1 MVMNRAMK
9 FRIYP
14 NQEQRILFA
23 KTFGCTR
30 FIWNHLFADR
40 IQHFEETGEV
50 LNNTPAQYKDQ
61 YPWLREIDSL
71 ALANTQLDL
80 NQAFQNHKKN
90 PAHFGFPTFKAKHR
104 TKKSYTTNNQ
114 KGSIRIEGKKI
125 RLPKVGFVPFA
136 QHRVIP
142 DDWSIKSVTI
152 TETPTGKYFVS
163 ILFAF
168 ESQEIEKKEP
178 KKFVGLDF
186 SMHELYMS
194 SEGKIPSFPHF
205 CRLAE
210 EKLAWEQRKLSH
222 CVLGSKNYR
231 KQRRKVALCHEK
243 VANQRRDFL
252 HKRSRE
258 LVDNFDMVAIEDL
271 NMQGMSR
278 ALHFGKSVHDNGWG
292 MFTAF
297 LSYKLEEQGKCL
309 VRVDK
314 FFPSSQLCH
323 VCGYK
328 NPETKNL
335 DVREW
340 TCPSC
345 HVHHDRD
352 CNAAINIREEGKR
365 ILFSA

>member
-30 FIWNHLFADR
+30 FIWNHLFADCIR
-40 IQHFEETGEV
+40 YFEETGEV
-50 LNNTPAQYKDQ
+50 LNNTPAQYKGQ
-61 YPWLREIDSL
+61 YPWLREVDSL

-80 NQAFQNHKKN
+80 NQAFKNHKKN
-90 PAHFGFPTFKAKHR
+90 PAHFGLPTFKAKHR

-125 RLPKVGFVPFA
+125 KLPKVGFVPIV
-136 QHRVIP
+136 QHRAIP

-163 ILFAF
+163 ILFEF
-168 ESQEIEKKEP
+168 ESQEIEKKKP
-178 KKFVGLDF
+178 QTFVGLDF

-194 SEGKIPSFPHF
+194 SEGKIPAYPRFY
-205 CRLAE
+205 RLAE
-210 EKLAWEQRKLSH
+210 EKLAREQRKLSH

-258 LVDNFDMVAIEDL
+258 LVDSFDMVAIEDL
-271 NMQGMSR
+271 NMQGMSKTLR
-278 ALHFGKSVHDNGWG
+278 FGKSVHDNGWG
-292 MFTAF
+292 MFTTF

-314 FFPSSQLCH
+314 FYASSQLCH

-340 TCPSC
+340 TCPC
-345 HVHHDRD
+345 FHTHHDRD
-352 CNAAINIREEGKR
+352 HNAAINIREEGKR